1 MTIGRR
7 VPDCTAP
14 AVIAVIDHALAHLRV
29 DPGAG
34 RPNTIKGDVS
44 PEEIERLRKEARDL
58 RDAVSSGEARARD
71 AAAARQCDEARA
83 AAAKELAGRLEREAA
98 AARDAAAAGLS
109 AATRAAED
117 VKREIALR
125 DAAIEARTRTEA
137 AVADQRRALARLE
150 AAVAAETKSLVRSA
164 APPPP
169 PPVVVEPKPPEVPEG
184 SLADEVHRLA
194 AKLVA
199 VTRGPLEER
208 NASR

>member
-1 MTIGRR
+1 M
-7 VPDCTAP
+7 
-14 AVIAVIDHALAHLRV
+14 
-29 DPGAG
+29 
-34 RPNTIKGDVS
+34 
-44 PEEIERLRKEARDL
+44 
-58 RDAVSSGEARARD
+58 
-71 AAAARQCDEARA
+71 
-83 AAAKELAGRLEREAA
+83 
-98 AARDAAAAGLS
+98 
-109 AATRAAED
+109 
-117 VKREIALR
+117 ALR
-125 DAAIEARTRTEA
+125 DAAVEARRRAEA

-164 APPPP
+164 PPTPPP